1 MRVCNAHK
9 LFNKQRERRC
19 MKIFKKLLTVLTAFV
34 MAFTI
39 AVFAAC
45 VPVENDPKDPG
56 SGNTD
61 NPDNP
66 DNPNNPGN
74 DPNAAL
80 INGVLTQEYVAA
92 TESMS
97 VNQTSEYNYY
107 ALTSDGKKGSA
118 LTEKNYTNS
127 YEMSQSGKFN
137 LADGDADISIVGTQ
151 IDTNKEHNS
160 YNGTTYD
167 YNFLRD
173 WNAFSVPASY
183 TYDETTDIYTPSNTK
198 PVTDFSNITLSYGGS
213 ATEGAPLDFEALGGM
228 SAFAN
233 LGLGVQNFSVLSL
246 GNYFGG
252 LTVKGET
259 ATVDINKMVYN
270 LATGVNAFLAQVD
283 ENTTVGDLLKN
294 DTVKAILSSLLN
306 GIPAAKL
313 VNILQTVVSAIPNIG
328 EMLTQLNIDLT
339 KILVAPNENETTYD
353 YFVRIISSNELKNA
367 LNKILEVMIPAEGNV
382 PAISVPSTLDKM
394 DLNFFLKLAGT
405 NVDQI
410 KSYVADYT
418 KDITEHSFVLD
429 VVTGYRDITH
439 GDFYGPNEVKTAE
452 EDAVLVPETFGLK
465 IEKAEMGYT
474 FKNGALTKQVFRSN
488 PVEFSESYTDS
499 ISEYDPDKHE
509 WIYKYDLCER
519 SGSVNVNMTIEYL
532 SEKQTLKNIS
542 SNKTVETRREYVEEV
557 KSFYLYLDRIGEYE
571 NASVEPHEV
580 VYDVKSVVENNMITG
595 YVYKL
600 SGEPDSA
607 YKPLGDTLS
616 VEVTLTPWDSKEEIE
631 SETRTVI
638 FNVDKA
644 LPVTGDGYDGQDA
657 HVEIRHEQ
665 YDIRDYNEFYKAY
678 VYYGNTVSG
687 ILAGKASTVLPDYE
701 G

>member
-1 MRVCNAHK
+1 
-9 LFNKQRERRC
+9 
-19 MKIFKKLLTVLTAFV
+19 MKIFKKLLTVLTAFI

-45 VPVENDPKDPG
+45 TPVEDKPKDPG

-61 NPDNP
+61 NPNDPNNP
-66 DNPNNPGN
+66 DNPGA

-151 IDTNKEHNS
+151 NDTNKEHNS

-183 TYDETTDIYTPSNTK
+183 TYDETTGIYTPSNTK

-213 ATEGAPLDFEALGGM
+213 ATEGVPLDFEALGGM

-233 LGLGVQNFSVLSL
+233 LGLGLQNFAVLSL

-259 ATVDINKMVYN
+259 ATVDINKMAYN

-410 KSYVADYT
+410 KSYVTDYT

-439 GDFYGPNEVKTAE
+439 GDFYGPNEAETAE

-465 IEKAEMGYT
+465 IEKAEMEYT

-488 PVEFSESYTDS
+488 PVEFSESYTNS
-499 ISEYDPDKHE
+499 AESEYDPDKQE
-509 WIYKYDLCER
+509 WIYKYNLCEK

-542 SNKTVETRREYVEEV
+542 SNKTVETRREYVEDE
-557 KSFYLYLDRIGEYE
+557 KTIGLPLYYVS
-571 NASVEPHEV
+571 NAEGGSVDTD
-580 VYDVKSVVENNMITG
+580 YIYYSIKSVVQNNAIIG
-595 YVYKL
+595 YEYKL
-600 SGEPDSA
+600 STEPDSA
-607 YKPLGDTLS
+607 YKPLGNS
-616 VEVTLTPWDSKEEIE
+616 VTLTVTLTDYEWDEVKEEE
-631 SETRTVI
+631 VETTRDIILNFAVEKTLPQGSGYHSPEVRFENERYGMSDRVY
-638 FNVDKA
+638 FNTTD
-644 LPVTGDGYDGQDA
+644 
-657 HVEIRHEQ
+657 R
-665 YDIRDYNEFYKAY
+665 
-678 VYYGNTVSG
+678 YYGNTVSG